1 MPSEK
6 VRELRFFENILCA
19 SARAPDHDDGGFD
32 NAGLHRDETSWRRI
46 AMRWVYLAVI
56 ILFALA
62 TLIFAVQNLKAVTV
76 SFLGFEGTAP
86 LAVLTILVYILG
98 AFTGGSLLAL
108 LRKSYERSQWSM
120 GSSWRGGSR
129 AFFGYLHALYDW
141 RSEAAYACGP
151 TKCLPMLYH

>member
-1 MPSEK
+1 
-6 VRELRFFENILCA
+6 
-19 SARAPDHDDGGFD
+19 
-32 NAGLHRDETSWRRI
+32 
-46 AMRWVYLAVI
+46 MRWVYLAVI

-120 GSSWRGGSR
+120 GSS
-129 AFFGYLHALYDW
+129 
-141 RSEAAYACGP
+141 
-151 TKCLPMLYH
+151 